1 MYNYLYRTKRLFTYN
16 YILQKR
22 AMELQ
27 RELTKYENKN
37 VSILLLLKKIISNEK
52 LIVPRLKIFEEI
64 SPSFYE

>member
-1 MYNYLYRTKRLFTYN
+1 
-16 YILQKR
+16 
-22 AMELQ
+22 MELQ